1 MLEKAILLAKK
12 AHQGQVDKGGQPY
25 FLHLLRVM
33 ESCETEEEKIT
44 ALLHDTLED
53 TALTLDDLRKAGF
66 SENVLEAIVCLT
78 RGEED
83 YMAYIEGVCRNPLAS
98 AVKAADLTDNM
109 DLSRIPNPAERDFV
123 RLEKYKKARKRIE
136 EARKGEP
143 HGKLDKRKI

>member
-25 FLHLLRVM
+25 FLHPLRVM
-33 ESCETEEEKIT
+33 ESCETEEEKIV
-44 ALLHDTLED
+44 AVLHDTLED

-66 SENVLEAIVCLT
+66 SEEILDALSCLT

-83 YMAYIEGVCRNPLAS
+83 YMAYIEGVCRNPLAA

-109 DLSRIPNPAERDFV
+109 DLSRIPNPTERDFV
-123 RLEKYKKARKRIE
+123 RLEKYKKAKARIE
-136 EARKGEP
+136 EARKGET
-143 HGKLDKRKI
+143 HGKLDERKI